1 MSKVTLDW
9 LVLNLD
15 FLEDSI
21 VFSGRPTPA
30 PADGGDV
37 TETKALPSI
46 RL

>member
-1 MSKVTLDW
+1 MTSDW
-9 LVLNLD
+9 LVLNLE

-30 PADGGDV
+30 PADGEDA